1 MIEFASSTYTYIL
14 GCSAT
19 RKAVIIDPVLET
31 AHRDAQIIRELDL
44 DLMYGLNTHVH
55 ADHVTGTAVL
65 KTVRLAKLSSSKFK
79 IPESLV
85 PQAFPS
91 MKSVLAA
98 SSGGKADLHVKEG
111 DKIKFG
117 HEHLD
122 VLATPGHTDGCISY
136 VSHAHRM
143 VFTGDAL
150 LIRGCGRTDFQ
161 QGNPRTLYRSISDKI
176 FTLPDDYLVYVGHNY
191 EGILQSSVGEEK
203 KYNPRL
209 TKSEEDF
216 VKIMK
221 ELNLDYPKQIVQ
233 YGKNNEAH

>member
-1 MIEFASSTYTYIL
+1 MRNALIFRQMIEFASSTYTYIL
-14 GCSAT
+14 GCAAT

-44 DLMYGLNTHVH
+44 DLLYGLNTHVH

-65 KTVRLAKLSSSKFK
+65 KT
-79 IPESLV
+79 
-85 PQAFPS
+85 AFPS

-136 VSHAHRM
+136 VSNAHRM
-143 VFTGDAL
+143 VFTGDSL

-176 FTLPDDYLVYVGHNY
+176 FTLPDDYIVYVGHNY

-209 TKSEEDF
+209 TKSEDEF

-221 ELNLDYPKQIVQ
+221 ELNLDYPKQIERALPANLKD
-233 YGKNNEAH
+233 GEI